1 MHLACREGSGDA
13 GREAAVTMPG
23 KAHRRK
29 PRNDDWSQAMTWTIR
44 MDTVPRTLNRRAAM
58 LDRSLRLSQ
67 LERRRRADEPRGEDL
82 GAGPV
87 IASP

>member
-1 MHLACREGSGDA
+1 
-13 GREAAVTMPG
+13 MPG

-29 PRNDDWSQAMTWTIR
+29 PRHDDWSQAMTWTIR

>member
-1 MHLACREGSGDA
+1 
-13 GREAAVTMPG
+13 MPR
-23 KAHRRK
+23 KHHR
-29 PRNDDWSQAMTWTIR
+29 PRHDDWSQALTWTIR

-58 LDRSLRLSQ
+58 LDRALRLNQ
-67 LERRRRADEPRGEDL
+67 LERRRRADVTRAQDL